1 MNNFSLLN
9 LPAPLL
15 QAIDALGYTEMT
27 PIQAESLPPMLAGR
41 DVRAQARTGSGKT
54 AAFSLALLA
63 QLQPDQIG
71 LRVLVLC
78 PTRELA
84 DQVSKEI
91 RGLARFIPNLK
102 ILSLCG
108 GVPIRTQLASLTHEP
123 HVAVGTPGRIKDLIG
138 RNALDLS
145 ALTTVVLYEA
155 DRMLDMGFLDVVE
168 EILRHAP
175 DTRSTWLFSATY
187 PEQIAHL
194 SARFQQN
201 PIAIEIEAEDP
212 QGGIEQSFLEVENH
226 EKPDAVIALLLQLKP
241 ESCLIFCNTKNDT
254 RELAATLRQHRIP
267 TLELHGDLEQRD
279 RDETLL
285 QFANGSY
292 RILVATDVAARGLD
306 IKDLP
311 LVIGFELPSDP
322 DTYVHRIG
330 RTGRAGA
337 SGVALTLVSKREM
350 PRSLRIEEAQV
361 DGKPHP
367 ITWGSLPSLTRAS
380 ENPAS
385 SEAKLP
391 PPQMHTLVIDAGR
404 KDKLRPGDIL
414 GALTGDA
421 GLQAKSI
428 GKIDLFPTRAYVAIE
443 VKYFDAAWKALRGGK
458 IKGRNFRVRKLTS

>member
-1 MNNFSLLN
+1 MNDFSYLKLPASLLR
-9 LPAPLL
+9 
-15 QAIDALGYTEMT
+15 AIDALGYSEMT
-27 PIQAESLPPMLAGR
+27 AIQAESLPPMLAGR

-63 QLQPDQIG
+63 QLQAGEVG

-102 ILSLCG
+102 VLSLCG
-108 GVPIRTQLASLTHEP
+108 GVPIRAQLASLTHEP
-123 HVAVGTPGRIKDLIG
+123 HVAVGTPGRIKDLMG

-145 ALTTVVLYEA
+145 ALATVVLDEA

-168 EILRHAP
+168 EILSHAP
-175 DTRSTWLFSATY
+175 KSRNTWLFSATY
-187 PEQIAHL
+187 PEKIGHL
-194 SARFQQN
+194 SACFQQN
-201 PIAIEIEAEDP
+201 PVAIKIEAEDP
-212 QGGIEQSFLEVENH
+212 QSGIEQSFIEVENPG
-226 EKPDAVIALLLQLKP
+226 KPSAVMALLLQIKP

-267 TLELHGDLEQRD
+267 ALELHGDLEQRD

-285 QFANGSY
+285 QFANGST

-311 LVIGFELPSDP
+311 LVIGFELPNDP

-337 SGVALTLVSKREM
+337 SGVAITLVSNREM
-350 PRSLRIEEAQV
+350 PRSLRIEETLA
-361 DGKPHP
+361 HP
-367 ITWGSLPSLTRAS
+367 ITWGALPERS
-380 ENPAS
+380 ENPS
-385 SEAKLP
+385 SPEANLP

-421 GLQAKSI
+421 GLQAKNV
-428 GKIDLFPTRAYVAIE
+428 GKINLFPTRAYVAIE
-443 VKYFDAAWKALRGGK
+443 VKHFDTAWKALRAGK
-458 IKGRNFRVRKLTS
+458 IKGRNFRVRKLPR

>member
-1 MNNFSLLN
+1 MHNFSSLK

-15 QAIDALGYTEMT
+15 KAIDALGYSEMT
-27 PIQAESLPPMLAGR
+27 PIQAQALPPMLAGR

-63 QLQPDQIG
+63 QLHPEEAG

-84 DQVSKEI
+84 DQVGKEI

-108 GVPIRTQLASLTHEP
+108 GVPVRTQLASLTHAP

-138 RNALDLS
+138 RKALDLS
-145 ALTTVVLYEA
+145 GLTTVVLDEA

-168 EILRHAP
+168 EILAHAP
-175 DTRSTWLFSATY
+175 KSRNTWLFSATY
-187 PEQIAHL
+187 PEQIGRL
-194 SARFQQN
+194 SARFQQD
-201 PIAIEIEAEDP
+201 PVEIEVEAEDP
-212 QGGIEQSFLEVENH
+212 QAAIEQSFIEVENQD
-226 EKPDAVIALLLQLKP
+226 KPNAVIALLLQLKP
-241 ESCLIFCNTKNDT
+241 ESCLIFCNTKIDT
-254 RELAATLRQHRIP
+254 RELAATLRQRAIP

-285 QFANGSY
+285 QFANGST

-311 LVIGFELPSDP
+311 LVIGYELPNDP

-337 SGVALTLVSKREM
+337 SGTAITLVSKREM
-350 PRSLRIEEAQV
+350 PRSLRIEETLA
-361 DGKPHP
+361 HN
-367 ITWGSLPSLTRAS
+367 ITWGSIPMNG
-380 ENPAS
+380 ENLS
-385 SEAKLP
+385 SPEMNLS
-391 PPQMHTLVIDAGR
+391 PPQVHTLVIDAGR

-414 GALTGDA
+414 GALTGEA
-421 GLQAKSI
+421 GLPASSI

-443 VKYFDAAWKALRGGK
+443 VAHFDKAWKALRAGK
-458 IKGRNFRVRKLTS
+458 IKGRNFRVRKLTR

>member
-1 MNNFSLLN
+1 MNNFSSLK
-9 LPAPLL
+9 LPASLL
-15 QAIDALGYTEMT
+15 KAIDALGYSEMT
-27 PIQAESLPPMLAGR
+27 PIQAQSLPPMLAGR

-63 QLQPDQIG
+63 QLQADEVG

-102 ILSLCG
+102 ITSLCG

-138 RNALDLS
+138 RKALDLS
-145 ALTTVVLYEA
+145 ALATVVLDEA

-168 EILRHAP
+168 EILSHAP
-175 DTRSTWLFSATY
+175 KARNTWLFSATY
-187 PEQIAHL
+187 PEKIGHL
-194 SARFQQN
+194 SARFQQD
-201 PIAIEIEAEDP
+201 PVAITVETADP

-226 EKPDAVIALLLQLKP
+226 DKPNAVIALLLQLKP

-254 RELAATLRQHRIP
+254 RELAATLRQHGIP
-267 TLELHGDLEQRD
+267 ALELHGDREQRD

-306 IKDLP
+306 IKALP
-311 LVIGFELPSDP
+311 LVIGYELPSDP

-337 SGVALTLVSKREM
+337 SGVALTLVSNREM
-350 PRSLRIEEAQV
+350 PRSLRIEETQA
-361 DGKPHP
+361 HP
-367 ITWGSLPSLTRAS
+367 ITWGSLPAGS
-380 ENPAS
+380 ENLS
-385 SEAKLP
+385 SSGANLP

-404 KDKLRPGDIL
+404 RDKLRPGDIL

-421 GLQAKSI
+421 GLPAKSI
-428 GKIDLFPTRAYVAIE
+428 GKIDCFSTRAYVAIE
-443 VKYFDAAWKALRGGK
+443 AKHFDTAWKALRAGK
-458 IKGRNFRVRKLTS
+458 IKGRNFRVRKLTR